1 MAKQTNKEEGA
12 VEEDHDPAKDENE
25 VKVEGAEENERD
37 DRNEGV
43 KTVGPPMTT

>member
-25 VKVEGAEENERD
+25 VGGAEENERD
-37 DRNEGV
+37 DRSEGV
-43 KTVGPPMTT
+43 KTV